1 MTLDDLLNIGNEASD
16 DVAAKAERMGL
27 CPSGVEMGRARV
39 KAIVEALQPKLE
51 LYFYA
56 ISQDVTEKS
65 ARAFA
70 DGFVDEILASDGEE
84 AAGGSTRE
92 GGRADGGDLVLSNT
106 AESLKAPAAGLVC
119 VWTRRGDGLFFIP
132 CDHRANLP
140 KPQQQVC
147 QYCNRPIKF
156 KEGSE

>member
-70 DGFVDEILASDGEE
+70 DGFVDEILASEGEE
-84 AAGGSTRE
+84 ALALRAAAGG
-92 GGRADGGDLVLSNT
+92 GR
-106 AESLKAPAAGLVC
+106 
-119 VWTRRGDGLFFIP
+119 
-132 CDHRANLP
+132 
-140 KPQQQVC
+140 
-147 QYCNRPIKF
+147 
-156 KEGSE
+156 